1 MKNPRHDAPLLPR
14 GRIVNWSREQLDKL
28 STEDLRSLR
37 ANAEGRKESEVVAL
51 CDDILGSR
59 PKSRSRKS
67 A

>member
-37 ANAEGRKESEVVAL
+37 ANAEIRKETEVEAL
-51 CDDILGSR
+51 CDDVLATR
-59 PKSRSRKS
+59 PKARGRKS
-67 A
+67 P